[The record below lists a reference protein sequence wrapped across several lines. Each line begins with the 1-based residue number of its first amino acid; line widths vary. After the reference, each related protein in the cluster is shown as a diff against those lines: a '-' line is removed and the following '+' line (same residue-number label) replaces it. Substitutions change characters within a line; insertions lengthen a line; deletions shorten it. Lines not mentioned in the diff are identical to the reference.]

1 MEVILL
7 IIQISEYEAVCIK
20 VRPSVYGESIII
32 TPKKVGYPNKEN
44 DRERIF
50 LYKIIFYSLDNRK
63 DLIKYI
69 PFNGLDSVHLKFIN
83 T

>member
-7 IIQISEYEAVCIK
+7 IIQISEYEPDCIK

-32 TPKKVGYPNKEN
+32 TPKKIGYPNKEN
-44 DRERIF
+44 GRERIF

-63 DLIKYI
+63 DLSKIYSIQWIGFSIFKIY
-69 PFNGLDSVHLKFIN
+69 
-83 T
+83 